1 MFEEAGSVKSQFCRL
16 TLSLDQEDVAG
27 PLSATLSYTFAPF
40 PTGAVGTCIHKT
52 GYNHGK
58 IFILNAE
65 YWTMNEA
72 IVTL

>member
-1 MFEEAGSVKSQFCRL
+1 
-16 TLSLDQEDVAG
+16 LSLDQEDVAG
-27 PLSATLSYTFAPF
+27 PLSATLTYTFAPF
-40 PTGAVGTCIHKT
+40 PADAKGACIHKK

-58 IFILNAE
+58 IFILNAS